1 MNTEKNTQLTIP
13 HEMAEAIYQDLA
25 AEERAARLK
34 ETADQVVNHSFTR
47 LYTEGQLAEIRAN
60 ISELCVKIS
69 DYERELA
76 AIKARYKSLIS
87 PLENDR
93 ETLVGDLRTGGVFV
107 TEECYVF
114 LNFNIGKAGLYN
126 SDGILLK
133 TQDIT
138 PEMSQA
144 TIFSALRG
152 GSLRKSS
159 SNRKK
164 KPRFSLLPA
173 RKSSSL
179 SNPQLTSSEPATHRR
194 LQAHEA
200 VGVQRRIVH
209 WVSGLLRP
217 AGNRL
222 RTGRGGLM
230 DLGFV

>member
-13 HEMAEAIYQDLA
+13 HEMAEAIYQDLT
-25 AEERAARLK
+25 AEERTARLK

-76 AIKARYKSLIS
+76 AIKAQYKSLIS

-152 GSLRKSS
+152 GE
-159 SNRKK
+159 
-164 KPRFSLLPA
+164 PAEDQQQPEEETPLLP
-173 RKSSSL
+173 SPGEEEQQPEQPSTDE
-179 SNPQLTSSEPATHRR
+179 Q
-194 LQAHEA
+194 
-200 VGVQRRIVH
+200 
-209 WVSGLLRP
+209 
-217 AGNRL
+217 
-222 RTGRGGLM
+222 
-230 DLGFV
+230 

>member
-1 MNTEKNTQLTIP
+1 MGFAAVRYPETPSRYRPVNTGLLQQTGKKTPNQATIMNTEKNTQLTIP
-13 HEMAEAIYQDLA
+13 HEMAEAIYQDLT
-25 AEERAARLK
+25 AEERTARLK

-76 AIKARYKSLIS
+76 AIKAQYKSLIS

-152 GSLRKSS
+152 GE
-159 SNRKK
+159 
-164 KPRFSLLPA
+164 PAEDQQQPEEETPLLP
-173 RKSSSL
+173 S
-179 SNPQLTSSEPATHRR
+179 PSEEEQQPEQPSTDE
-194 LQAHEA
+194 Q
-200 VGVQRRIVH
+200 
-209 WVSGLLRP
+209 
-217 AGNRL
+217 
-222 RTGRGGLM
+222 
-230 DLGFV
+230 